1 MLSEGFETVEV
12 ECKAVNKE
20 KDGRAPMQ
28 IGIRVIALR
37 LIIGREIQDADQNQK
52 KIINSNFANVE

>member
-1 MLSEGFETVEV
+1 
-12 ECKAVNKE
+12 
-20 KDGRAPMQ
+20 MQ

>member
-1 MLSEGFETVEV
+1 MLSEEFETVEV
-12 ECKAVNKE
+12 EREAIDKK